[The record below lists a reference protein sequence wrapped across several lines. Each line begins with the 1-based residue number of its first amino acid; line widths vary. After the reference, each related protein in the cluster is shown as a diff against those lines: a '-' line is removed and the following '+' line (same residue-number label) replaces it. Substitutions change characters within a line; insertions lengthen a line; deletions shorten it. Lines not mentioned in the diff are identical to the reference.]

1 MPTPPRGSDTMTPL
15 PPKPEPNGSK
25 FENYVAAGVERTLS
39 RQLLARLIQLAT
51 LGAVLVGIVMGYAS
65 IKYKTDSIPT
75 AAEREAEIEKRI
87 AEHDATLAYRV
98 EKVEQAV
105 VDIRTDVKSL
115 HDDVGPN
122 SALQRRIN
130 RVLESR

>member
-1 MPTPPRGSDTMTPL
+1 MKTTPPRQDAMTPL
-15 PPKPEPNGSK
+15 PPKPKPNGNE
-25 FENYVAAGVERTLS
+25 FENYVAAGVEHIFN
-39 RQLLARLIQLAT
+39 RQFLARLIQLAT

-65 IKYKTDSIPT
+65 IKYKTDAIPT

-87 AEHDATLAYRV
+87 AEHDATLALRV
-98 EKVEQAV
+98 ENVEQAV
-105 VDIRTDVKSL
+105 KDIRTDVKSL